1 MAEKTKFQYAK
12 SPTGALS
19 GASFIQQTE
28 DAINDIGGKL
38 VEYNAI
44 SEETKRKAEQAIS
57 MSETA
62 LNTANQAL
70 TQSAQAIETANTAKA
85 QSNSAVTESRA
96 AKEAAEAAQLDAEE
110 SARDAES
117 SRQAAED
124 ANEAAQAAAQRAQTA
139 QDTAE
144 TAQENAYAARQA
156 ASQAQESATRAEANA
171 LLAQSQAAE
180 SAAAAEALADGV
192 VRYDSSQTLNAS
204 QKTQARTNIG
214 AADASDTYTKD
225 EVDAKVSSALIFK
238 GSVAT
243 YDDLPTEGNVTGDMW
258 NVLDTGANY
267 AWTGEAWD
275 KLSETIDLTP
285 YLTKSD
291 AATTYLK
298 KTDNAVSASKLQTS
312 RRISATGDATWS
324 VGFNGTQDESGTL
337 TLSASGATAGS
348 YGPSAAATLTFGGS
362 FNVPYVTVDAKGRV
376 TAIKHFALKL
386 PAAPTSVSGNAGTAT
401 RLQTAR
407 TISATGDGTWSVSF
421 NGSANASGE
430 FTLAASGA
438 TAGSYGESAAK
449 TLSYG
454 GSFSIPYVTVDAK
467 GRVTNVKSIALKMP
481 SAQTDVTGNAE
492 TASKLE
498 TPRTIAISGAVTGT
512 ATSFDGSKNISIP
525 TAAVDGTKVSVFGKA
540 TSSAA
545 GTIGAVPAPAAGA
558 QGKYLRGDGTWQNPP
573 NTTYAVFKGATS
585 SAAGGTGLVPAP
597 AEGYQGRFLRGDG
610 TWQTPTDNKV
620 SQTSSTANG
629 KYPILLKA
637 STATSNATAGAL
649 FDADVSINPST
660 GTVYFR
666 KISGK
671 NTATL
676 WVDAAK
682 AGGSILESEDN
693 STGGEFT
700 PFIRFKSTNGV
711 FVLNGH
717 QDGFLISYLTD
728 ETVEAGS
735 NTVTESLE
743 FTEAGVLVS
752 TGGFKGSLSGNA
764 STASRWSSS
773 RTLTLAGDLTGSVS
787 FNGSANFTLTA
798 TIANGS
804 VETAMIADDAITAAK
819 LATNSVTG
827 DAIAANAVGASE
839 LANNAVDAAA
849 IASGAVTF
857 AKIASGDIATQSE
870 AEAGTA
876 NNCLMTPQ
884 RVKQAITAN
893 DPGVLQAF
901 LDFAD
906 DNNIS

>member
-57 MSETA
+57 TSETA

-85 QSNSAVTESRA
+85 QSDSAVTESRA

-156 ASQAQESATRAEANA
+156 ASQAQESASRAEANA

-214 AADASDTYTKD
+214 AADASDTYTKA
-225 EVDAKVSSALIFK
+225 EV
-238 GSVAT
+238 
-243 YDDLPTEGNVTGDMW
+243 
-258 NVLDTGANY
+258 AN
-267 AWTGEAWD
+267 
-275 KLSETIDLTP
+275 
-285 YLTKSD
+285 
-291 AATTYLK
+291 TYLK

-324 VGFNGTQDESGTL
+324 VSFNGTQDESGTL
-337 TLSASGATAGS
+337 TLAASGATAGS
-348 YGPSAAATLTFGGS
+348 YGPNAAATLAFGGS

-386 PAAPTSVSGNAGTAT
+386 PAA
-401 RLQTAR
+401 
-407 TISATGDGTWSVSF
+407 
-421 NGSANASGE
+421 
-430 FTLAASGA
+430 
-438 TAGSYGESAAK
+438 
-449 TLSYG
+449 
-454 GSFSIPYVTVDAK
+454 
-467 GRVTNVKSIALKMP
+467 
-481 SAQTDVTGNAE
+481 QTDVSGNAE

-512 ATSFDGSKNISIP
+512 ATGFDGSKNISIP
-525 TAAVDGTKVSVFGKA
+525 TTAVDGTKVSVFGKA

-610 TWQTPTDNKV
+610 TWQNPTDNKV

-637 STATSNATAGAL
+637 STSTSNATAGAL
-649 FDADVSINPST
+649 FDADVAINPST
-660 GTVYFR
+660 GAFYTR

-671 NTATL
+671 NTVTR

-682 AGGSILESEDN
+682 AGGSMVEIEDN
-693 STGGEFT
+693 SSGGEFT

-728 ETVEAGS
+728 EDVAAGS

-752 TGGFKGSLSGNA
+752 TGGFQGSLSGNA

-804 VETAMIADDAITAAK
+804 VVTAMIADDAITAAK
-819 LATNSVTG
+819 LATNSVTA

>member
-57 MSETA
+57 TSETA

-85 QSNSAVTESRA
+85 QSDSAVTESRA
-96 AKEAAEAAQLDAEE
+96 AKEAAEAAKLDAEE

-124 ANEAAQAAAQRAQTA
+124 ANESAQAAAQRAQTA

-156 ASQAQESATRAEANA
+156 ASQAQESATRAEANS

-214 AADASDTYTKD
+214 AADASDTYTKSD
-225 EVDAKVSSALIFK
+225 
-238 GSVAT
+238 VA
-243 YDDLPTEGNVTGDMW
+243 N
-258 NVLDTGANY
+258 
-267 AWTGEAWD
+267 
-275 KLSETIDLTP
+275 
-285 YLTKSD
+285 
-291 AATTYLK
+291 TYLK

-324 VGFNGTQDESGTL
+324 VSFNGTQDESGTL

-348 YGPSAAATLTFGGS
+348 YGPNAAATLAFGGS

-376 TAIKHFALKL
+376 TEIKHFALKL
-386 PAAPTSVSGNAGTAT
+386 PATPTSVSGNAGTAT
-401 RLQTAR
+401 RLQNTR

-467 GRVTNVKSIALKMP
+467 GRVTSVKSIALKMP

-492 TASKLE
+492 TATKLE
-498 TPRTIAISGAVTGT
+498 TARKINGVAFDGSKDISIDLLASAGRVTALEGTTQGAQSGLQMYEAYNNGYPENYGNVLHLKAKEGTNHGECELFLGWSGTTGAHAPIYVRNRRDTTSSAWSDWKKVYTEGDSVPGVNAAGNQNTTGNAAT
-512 ATSFDGSKNISIP
+512 ATKLKTARSLKVNLATTAADSFDGSGNADAIGVSGTLPTGNGGTGRTDGKVTALATKRTIDGMQFDGSANIHHYAECS
-525 TAAVDGTKVSVFGKA
+525 TAAATAAKTVTLSGFTLATGARIIVRFTVTNTASNPTLNVNGTGAKAIQYRNAAISAGYLAANRLREFVYDGSAWELIGDVDT
-540 TSSAA
+540 
-545 GTIGAVPAPAAGA
+545 
-558 QGKYLRGDGTWQNPP
+558 
-573 NTTYAVFKGATS
+573 NTTYSV
-585 SAAGGTGLVPAP
+585 
-597 AEGYQGRFLRGDG
+597 
-610 TWQTPTDNKV
+610 
-620 SQTSSTANG
+620 
-629 KYPILLKA
+629 A
-637 STATSNATAGAL
+637 S
-649 FDADVSINPST
+649 
-660 GTVYFR
+660 
-666 KISGK
+666 
-671 NTATL
+671 
-676 WVDAAK
+676 
-682 AGGSILESEDN
+682 
-693 STGGEFT
+693 
-700 PFIRFKSTNGV
+700 
-711 FVLNGH
+711 
-717 QDGFLISYLTD
+717 
-728 ETVEAGS
+728 
-735 NTVTESLE
+735 
-743 FTEAGVLVS
+743 
-752 TGGFKGSLSGNA
+752 
-764 STASRWSSS
+764 
-773 RTLTLAGDLTGSVS
+773 
-787 FNGSANFTLTA
+787 
-798 TIANGS
+798 
-804 VETAMIADDAITAAK
+804 
-819 LATNSVTG
+819 
-827 DAIAANAVGASE
+827 
-839 LANNAVDAAA
+839 
-849 IASGAVTF
+849 
-857 AKIASGDIATQSE
+857 QSE
-870 AEAGTA
+870 AEAGT
-876 NNCLMTPQ
+876 NNSKIMTPL

>member
-57 MSETA
+57 TSETA

-85 QSNSAVTESRA
+85 QSDSAVTESRA

-156 ASQAQESATRAEANA
+156 ASQAQESATRAEANS

-214 AADASDTYTKD
+214 AADASDTYTK
-225 EVDAKVSSALIFK
+225 
-238 GSVAT
+238 
-243 YDDLPTEGNVTGDMW
+243 
-258 NVLDTGANY
+258 
-267 AWTGEAWD
+267 
-275 KLSETIDLTP
+275 
-285 YLTKSD
+285 SD
-291 AATTYLK
+291 VENTYLK

-324 VGFNGTQDESGTL
+324 VSFNGTQDESGTL

-348 YGPSAAATLTFGGS
+348 YGPNAAATLAFGGS

-401 RLQTAR
+401 RLQNTR

-467 GRVTNVKSIALKMP
+467 GRVTSVKSIALKMP

-492 TASKLE
+492 TATKLE
-498 TPRTIAISGAVTGT
+498 TARKINGVAFDGTKDISIDLLASAGRVTALEGTTQGAQSGLQMYEAYNNGYPENYGNVLHLKAKEGTNHGECELFLGWSGTTGAHAPIYVRNRRDTTSSAWSDWKKVYTEGDSVPGVNAVGNQDTTGNAGT
-512 ATSFDGSKNISIP
+512 ATKLKTARSLKVNLATTAADSFDGSGNADAIGVSGTLPTGNGGTGRTDGKVTALAAKRTIDGMQFDGSANIHHYAECS
-525 TAAVDGTKVSVFGKA
+525 TAAATAAKTVTLSGFTLATGARIIVRFTVTNTAANPTLNVNGTGAKAIQYRNAAISAGYLAANRLREFVYDGSAWELIGDVDT
-540 TSSAA
+540 
-545 GTIGAVPAPAAGA
+545 
-558 QGKYLRGDGTWQNPP
+558 
-573 NTTYAVFKGATS
+573 NTTYSV
-585 SAAGGTGLVPAP
+585 
-597 AEGYQGRFLRGDG
+597 
-610 TWQTPTDNKV
+610 
-620 SQTSSTANG
+620 
-629 KYPILLKA
+629 A
-637 STATSNATAGAL
+637 S
-649 FDADVSINPST
+649 
-660 GTVYFR
+660 
-666 KISGK
+666 
-671 NTATL
+671 
-676 WVDAAK
+676 
-682 AGGSILESEDN
+682 
-693 STGGEFT
+693 
-700 PFIRFKSTNGV
+700 
-711 FVLNGH
+711 
-717 QDGFLISYLTD
+717 
-728 ETVEAGS
+728 
-735 NTVTESLE
+735 
-743 FTEAGVLVS
+743 
-752 TGGFKGSLSGNA
+752 
-764 STASRWSSS
+764 
-773 RTLTLAGDLTGSVS
+773 
-787 FNGSANFTLTA
+787 
-798 TIANGS
+798 
-804 VETAMIADDAITAAK
+804 
-819 LATNSVTG
+819 
-827 DAIAANAVGASE
+827 
-839 LANNAVDAAA
+839 
-849 IASGAVTF
+849 
-857 AKIASGDIATQSE
+857 QSE
-870 AEAGTA
+870 AEAGT
-876 NNCLMTPQ
+876 NNSKMMTPL

>member
-57 MSETA
+57 TSETA

-85 QSNSAVTESRA
+85 QSDSAVTESRA

-156 ASQAQESATRAEANA
+156 ASQAQESATRAEANS

-214 AADASDTYTKD
+214 AADASDTYTKA
-225 EVDAKVSSALIFK
+225 EV
-238 GSVAT
+238 
-243 YDDLPTEGNVTGDMW
+243 EN
-258 NVLDTGANY
+258 
-267 AWTGEAWD
+267 
-275 KLSETIDLTP
+275 
-285 YLTKSD
+285 
-291 AATTYLK
+291 TYLK

-348 YGPSAAATLTFGGS
+348 YGPSAAATLAFGGS

-401 RLQTAR
+401 RLQNTR

-492 TASKLE
+492 TATKLE
-498 TPRTIAISGAVTGT
+498 TARKINGVAFDGSKDISIDLLASAGRVTALEGTTQGAQSGLQMYEAYNNGYPENYGNVLHLKAKEGTNHGECELFLGWSGTTGAHAPIYVRNRRDTTSSAWSDWKKVYTEGDSVPGVNAAGNQNTTGNAAT
-512 ATSFDGSKNISIP
+512 ATKLKTARSLKVNLATTAADSFDGSGNADAIGVSGTLPTGNGGTGRTDGKVTALATKRTIDGMQFDGSANIHHYAECS
-525 TAAVDGTKVSVFGKA
+525 TAAATAAKTVTLSGFTLATGARIIVRFTVTNTASNPTLNVNGTGAKAIQYRNAAISAGYLAANRLREFVYDGSAWELIGDVDT
-540 TSSAA
+540 
-545 GTIGAVPAPAAGA
+545 
-558 QGKYLRGDGTWQNPP
+558 
-573 NTTYAVFKGATS
+573 NTTYSV
-585 SAAGGTGLVPAP
+585 
-597 AEGYQGRFLRGDG
+597 
-610 TWQTPTDNKV
+610 
-620 SQTSSTANG
+620 
-629 KYPILLKA
+629 A
-637 STATSNATAGAL
+637 S
-649 FDADVSINPST
+649 
-660 GTVYFR
+660 
-666 KISGK
+666 
-671 NTATL
+671 
-676 WVDAAK
+676 
-682 AGGSILESEDN
+682 
-693 STGGEFT
+693 
-700 PFIRFKSTNGV
+700 
-711 FVLNGH
+711 
-717 QDGFLISYLTD
+717 
-728 ETVEAGS
+728 
-735 NTVTESLE
+735 
-743 FTEAGVLVS
+743 
-752 TGGFKGSLSGNA
+752 
-764 STASRWSSS
+764 
-773 RTLTLAGDLTGSVS
+773 
-787 FNGSANFTLTA
+787 
-798 TIANGS
+798 
-804 VETAMIADDAITAAK
+804 
-819 LATNSVTG
+819 
-827 DAIAANAVGASE
+827 
-839 LANNAVDAAA
+839 
-849 IASGAVTF
+849 
-857 AKIASGDIATQSE
+857 QSE
-870 AEAGTA
+870 AEAGT
-876 NNCLMTPQ
+876 NNSKMMTPL

>member
-57 MSETA
+57 TSETA

-85 QSNSAVTESRA
+85 QSDSAVTESRA

-214 AADASDTYTKD
+214 AADASDTYTK
-225 EVDAKVSSALIFK
+225 A
-238 GSVAT
+238 
-243 YDDLPTEGNVTGDMW
+243 
-258 NVLDTGANY
+258 
-267 AWTGEAWD
+267 
-275 KLSETIDLTP
+275 
-285 YLTKSD
+285 D
-291 AATTYLK
+291 AANTFLK

-348 YGPSAAATLTFGGS
+348 YGPSAAATLAFGGS

-401 RLQTAR
+401 RLQNTR

-492 TASKLE
+492 TATKLE
-498 TPRTIAISGAVTGT
+498 TARKINGVAFDGSKDISIDLLASAGRVTALEGTTEGAQSGLQMYEAYNNGYPENYGNVLHLKAKEGTNHGECELFLGWSGTSAAHAPIYVRNRRDTTSSAWSAWKKVYTEGDSVPGVNAVGNQDTTGNAGT
-512 ATSFDGSKNISIP
+512 ATKLKTARSLKVNLATTAADSFDGSGNADAIGVSGTLPTGNGGTGRTDGKVTALATKRTIDGMQFDGSANIHHYAECS
-525 TAAVDGTKVSVFGKA
+525 TAAATAAKTVTLSGFTLATGARIIVRFTVTNTASNPTLNVNGTGAKAIQYRNAAISAGYLAANRLREFVYDGSAWELIGDVDT
-540 TSSAA
+540 
-545 GTIGAVPAPAAGA
+545 
-558 QGKYLRGDGTWQNPP
+558 
-573 NTTYAVFKGATS
+573 NTTYSV
-585 SAAGGTGLVPAP
+585 
-597 AEGYQGRFLRGDG
+597 
-610 TWQTPTDNKV
+610 
-620 SQTSSTANG
+620 
-629 KYPILLKA
+629 A
-637 STATSNATAGAL
+637 S
-649 FDADVSINPST
+649 
-660 GTVYFR
+660 
-666 KISGK
+666 
-671 NTATL
+671 
-676 WVDAAK
+676 
-682 AGGSILESEDN
+682 
-693 STGGEFT
+693 
-700 PFIRFKSTNGV
+700 
-711 FVLNGH
+711 
-717 QDGFLISYLTD
+717 
-728 ETVEAGS
+728 
-735 NTVTESLE
+735 
-743 FTEAGVLVS
+743 
-752 TGGFKGSLSGNA
+752 
-764 STASRWSSS
+764 
-773 RTLTLAGDLTGSVS
+773 
-787 FNGSANFTLTA
+787 
-798 TIANGS
+798 
-804 VETAMIADDAITAAK
+804 
-819 LATNSVTG
+819 
-827 DAIAANAVGASE
+827 
-839 LANNAVDAAA
+839 
-849 IASGAVTF
+849 
-857 AKIASGDIATQSE
+857 QSE
-870 AEAGTA
+870 AEAGT
-876 NNCLMTPQ
+876 NNSKMMTPL

>member
-57 MSETA
+57 TSETA

-85 QSNSAVTESRA
+85 QSDSAVTESRA

-214 AADASDTYTKD
+214 AADASDTYTKSD
-225 EVDAKVSSALIFK
+225 
-238 GSVAT
+238 VA
-243 YDDLPTEGNVTGDMW
+243 N
-258 NVLDTGANY
+258 
-267 AWTGEAWD
+267 
-275 KLSETIDLTP
+275 
-285 YLTKSD
+285 
-291 AATTYLK
+291 TYLK

-324 VGFNGTQDESGTL
+324 VSFNGTQDESGTL

-348 YGPSAAATLTFGGS
+348 YGPNAAATLAFGGS

-376 TAIKHFALKL
+376 TEIKHFALKL
-386 PAAPTSVSGNAGTAT
+386 PATPTSVSGNAGTAT
-401 RLQTAR
+401 RLQNTR

-492 TASKLE
+492 TATKLE
-498 TPRTIAISGAVTGT
+498 TARKINGVAFDGSKDISIDLLASAGRVTALEGTTQGAQSGLQMYEAYNNGYPENYGNVLHLKAKEGTNHGECELFLGWSGTTGAHAPIYVRNRRDTTSSAWSDWKKVYTEGDSVPGVNAAGNQNTTGNAAT
-512 ATSFDGSKNISIP
+512 ATKLKTARSLKVNLATTAADSFDGSGNADAIGVSGTLPTGNGGTGRTDGKVTALATKRTIDGMQFDGSANIHHYAECS
-525 TAAVDGTKVSVFGKA
+525 TAAATAAKTVTLSGFTLATGARIIVRFTVTNTASNPTLNVNGTGAKAIQYRNAAISAGYLAANRLREFVYDGSAWELIGDVDT
-540 TSSAA
+540 
-545 GTIGAVPAPAAGA
+545 
-558 QGKYLRGDGTWQNPP
+558 
-573 NTTYAVFKGATS
+573 NTTYSV
-585 SAAGGTGLVPAP
+585 
-597 AEGYQGRFLRGDG
+597 
-610 TWQTPTDNKV
+610 
-620 SQTSSTANG
+620 
-629 KYPILLKA
+629 A
-637 STATSNATAGAL
+637 S
-649 FDADVSINPST
+649 
-660 GTVYFR
+660 
-666 KISGK
+666 
-671 NTATL
+671 
-676 WVDAAK
+676 
-682 AGGSILESEDN
+682 
-693 STGGEFT
+693 
-700 PFIRFKSTNGV
+700 
-711 FVLNGH
+711 
-717 QDGFLISYLTD
+717 
-728 ETVEAGS
+728 
-735 NTVTESLE
+735 
-743 FTEAGVLVS
+743 
-752 TGGFKGSLSGNA
+752 
-764 STASRWSSS
+764 
-773 RTLTLAGDLTGSVS
+773 
-787 FNGSANFTLTA
+787 
-798 TIANGS
+798 
-804 VETAMIADDAITAAK
+804 
-819 LATNSVTG
+819 
-827 DAIAANAVGASE
+827 
-839 LANNAVDAAA
+839 
-849 IASGAVTF
+849 
-857 AKIASGDIATQSE
+857 QSE
-870 AEAGTA
+870 AEAGT
-876 NNCLMTPQ
+876 NNSKMMTPL

>member
-57 MSETA
+57 TSETA

-85 QSNSAVTESRA
+85 QSDSAVTESRA

-156 ASQAQESATRAEANA
+156 ASQAQESATRAEANS

-214 AADASDTYTKD
+214 AADASDTYTKA

-291 AATTYLK
+291 ASNTYLK

-324 VGFNGTQDESGTL
+324 VSFNGTQDESGTL
-337 TLSASGATAGS
+337 TLAASGATAGS
-348 YGPSAAATLTFGGS
+348 YGPNAAATLTFGGS

-386 PAAPTSVSGNAGTAT
+386 PATPTSVSGNAGTAT
-401 RLQTAR
+401 RLQNTR

-492 TASKLE
+492 TATKLE
-498 TPRTIAISGAVTGT
+498 TARKINGVAFDGSKDISIDLLASAGRVTALEGTTQGAQSGLQMYEAYNNGYPENYGNVLHLKAKEGTNNGECELFLGWSGTTGAHAPIYVRNRRDTTSSAWSDWKKVYTEGDSVPGVNAVGNQDTTGNAGT
-512 ATSFDGSKNISIP
+512 ATKLKTARSLKVNLATTAADSFDGSGNADAIGVSGTLPTGNGGTGRTDGKVTALATKRTIDGMQFDGSANIHHYAECS
-525 TAAVDGTKVSVFGKA
+525 TAAATAAKTVTLSGFTLATGARIIVRFTVTNTASNPTLNVNGTGAKAIQYRNAAISAGYLAANRLREFVYDGSAWELIGDVDT
-540 TSSAA
+540 
-545 GTIGAVPAPAAGA
+545 
-558 QGKYLRGDGTWQNPP
+558 
-573 NTTYAVFKGATS
+573 NTTYSV
-585 SAAGGTGLVPAP
+585 
-597 AEGYQGRFLRGDG
+597 
-610 TWQTPTDNKV
+610 
-620 SQTSSTANG
+620 
-629 KYPILLKA
+629 A
-637 STATSNATAGAL
+637 S
-649 FDADVSINPST
+649 
-660 GTVYFR
+660 
-666 KISGK
+666 
-671 NTATL
+671 
-676 WVDAAK
+676 
-682 AGGSILESEDN
+682 
-693 STGGEFT
+693 
-700 PFIRFKSTNGV
+700 
-711 FVLNGH
+711 
-717 QDGFLISYLTD
+717 
-728 ETVEAGS
+728 
-735 NTVTESLE
+735 
-743 FTEAGVLVS
+743 
-752 TGGFKGSLSGNA
+752 
-764 STASRWSSS
+764 
-773 RTLTLAGDLTGSVS
+773 
-787 FNGSANFTLTA
+787 
-798 TIANGS
+798 
-804 VETAMIADDAITAAK
+804 
-819 LATNSVTG
+819 
-827 DAIAANAVGASE
+827 
-839 LANNAVDAAA
+839 
-849 IASGAVTF
+849 
-857 AKIASGDIATQSE
+857 QSE
-870 AEAGTA
+870 AEAGT
-876 NNCLMTPQ
+876 NNSKMMTPL

>member
-57 MSETA
+57 TSETA

-85 QSNSAVTESRA
+85 QSDSAVTESRA

-214 AADASDTYTKD
+214 AADASDTYTKA

-243 YDDLPTEGNVTGDMW
+243 YDDLPTDGNVTGDMW

-291 AATTYLK
+291 AANTYLK

-337 TLSASGATAGS
+337 TLAASGATAGS
-348 YGPSAAATLTFGGS
+348 YGPSAAATLSFGGS

-401 RLQTAR
+401 RLQNTR

-492 TASKLE
+492 TATKLE
-498 TPRTIAISGAVTGT
+498 TARKINGVAFDGSKDISIDLLASAGRVTALEGTTQGAQSGLQMYEAYNNGYPENYGNVLHLKAKEGTNHGECELFLGWSGTTGAHAPIYVRNRRDTTSSAWSDWKKVYTEGDSVPGVNAVGNQDTTGNAGT
-512 ATSFDGSKNISIP
+512 ATKLKTARSLKVNLATTAADSFDGSGNADAIGVSGTLPTGNGGTGRTDGKVNALATKRTIDGMQFDGSANIHHYAECS
-525 TAAVDGTKVSVFGKA
+525 TAAATAAKTVTLSGFTLATGARIIVRFTVTNTASNPTLNVNGTGAKAIQYRNAAISAGYLAANRLREFVYDGSAWELIGDVDT
-540 TSSAA
+540 
-545 GTIGAVPAPAAGA
+545 
-558 QGKYLRGDGTWQNPP
+558 
-573 NTTYAVFKGATS
+573 NTTYSV
-585 SAAGGTGLVPAP
+585 
-597 AEGYQGRFLRGDG
+597 
-610 TWQTPTDNKV
+610 
-620 SQTSSTANG
+620 
-629 KYPILLKA
+629 A
-637 STATSNATAGAL
+637 S
-649 FDADVSINPST
+649 
-660 GTVYFR
+660 
-666 KISGK
+666 
-671 NTATL
+671 
-676 WVDAAK
+676 
-682 AGGSILESEDN
+682 
-693 STGGEFT
+693 
-700 PFIRFKSTNGV
+700 
-711 FVLNGH
+711 
-717 QDGFLISYLTD
+717 
-728 ETVEAGS
+728 
-735 NTVTESLE
+735 
-743 FTEAGVLVS
+743 
-752 TGGFKGSLSGNA
+752 
-764 STASRWSSS
+764 
-773 RTLTLAGDLTGSVS
+773 
-787 FNGSANFTLTA
+787 
-798 TIANGS
+798 
-804 VETAMIADDAITAAK
+804 
-819 LATNSVTG
+819 
-827 DAIAANAVGASE
+827 
-839 LANNAVDAAA
+839 
-849 IASGAVTF
+849 
-857 AKIASGDIATQSE
+857 QSE
-870 AEAGTA
+870 AEAGT
-876 NNCLMTPQ
+876 NNSKMMTPL

>member
-57 MSETA
+57 TSETA

-85 QSNSAVTESRA
+85 QSDSAVTESRA

-214 AADASDTYTKD
+214 AADASDTYTK
-225 EVDAKVSSALIFK
+225 
-238 GSVAT
+238 
-243 YDDLPTEGNVTGDMW
+243 
-258 NVLDTGANY
+258 
-267 AWTGEAWD
+267 
-275 KLSETIDLTP
+275 
-285 YLTKSD
+285 SD
-291 AATTYLK
+291 VENTYLK

-324 VGFNGTQDESGTL
+324 VSFNGTQDESGTL

-348 YGPSAAATLTFGGS
+348 YGPSAAATLAFGGS

-401 RLQTAR
+401 RLQNTR

-467 GRVTNVKSIALKMP
+467 GRVTSVKSIALKMP

-525 TAAVDGTKVSVFGKA
+525 TTAVDGTKVSVFGKA

-610 TWQTPTDNKV
+610 TWQNPTDNKV

-637 STATSNATAGAL
+637 STSTSNATAGAL
-649 FDADVSINPST
+649 FDADVAINPST
-660 GTVYFR
+660 GAFYTR

-671 NTATL
+671 NTVTR

-682 AGGSILESEDN
+682 AGGSMVEIEDN
-693 STGGEFT
+693 SSGGEFT

-717 QDGFLISYLTD
+717 QDGFLVSYLTD
-728 ETVEAGS
+728 EDVAAGS

-752 TGGFKGSLSGNA
+752 TGGFQGSLSGNA

-804 VETAMIADDAITAAK
+804 VVTAMIADDAITAAK
-819 LATNSVTG
+819 LATNSVTA

>member
-57 MSETA
+57 TSETA

-85 QSNSAVTESRA
+85 QSDSAVTESRA

-156 ASQAQESATRAEANA
+156 ASQAQESATRAEANS

-214 AADASDTYTKD
+214 AADASDTYTK
-225 EVDAKVSSALIFK
+225 
-238 GSVAT
+238 
-243 YDDLPTEGNVTGDMW
+243 
-258 NVLDTGANY
+258 
-267 AWTGEAWD
+267 
-275 KLSETIDLTP
+275 
-285 YLTKSD
+285 SD
-291 AATTYLK
+291 VENTYLK
-298 KTDNAVSASKLQTS
+298 KTDNAVRASKLQTS

-324 VGFNGTQDESGTL
+324 VSFNGTQDESGTL

-348 YGPSAAATLTFGGS
+348 YGPNAAATLAFGGS

-401 RLQTAR
+401 RLQNTR

-467 GRVTNVKSIALKMP
+467 GRVTSVKSIALKMP

-492 TASKLE
+492 TATKLE
-498 TPRTIAISGAVTGT
+498 TARKINGVAFDGSKDISIDLLASAGRVTALEGTTQGAQSGLQMYEAYNNGYPENYGNVLHLKAKEGTNHGECELFLGWSGTTGAHAPIYVRNRRDTTSSAWSDWKKVYTEGDSVPGVNAAGNQNTTGNAAT
-512 ATSFDGSKNISIP
+512 ATKLKTARSLKVNLATTAADSFDGSGNADAIGVSGTLPTGNGGTGRTDGKVTALATKRTIDGMQFDGSANIHHYAECS
-525 TAAVDGTKVSVFGKA
+525 TAAATAAKTVTLSGFTLATGARIIVRFTVTNTASNPTLNVNGTGAKAIQYRNAAISAGYLAANRLREFVYDGSAWELIGDVDT
-540 TSSAA
+540 
-545 GTIGAVPAPAAGA
+545 
-558 QGKYLRGDGTWQNPP
+558 
-573 NTTYAVFKGATS
+573 NTTYSV
-585 SAAGGTGLVPAP
+585 
-597 AEGYQGRFLRGDG
+597 
-610 TWQTPTDNKV
+610 
-620 SQTSSTANG
+620 
-629 KYPILLKA
+629 A
-637 STATSNATAGAL
+637 S
-649 FDADVSINPST
+649 
-660 GTVYFR
+660 
-666 KISGK
+666 
-671 NTATL
+671 
-676 WVDAAK
+676 
-682 AGGSILESEDN
+682 
-693 STGGEFT
+693 
-700 PFIRFKSTNGV
+700 
-711 FVLNGH
+711 
-717 QDGFLISYLTD
+717 
-728 ETVEAGS
+728 
-735 NTVTESLE
+735 
-743 FTEAGVLVS
+743 
-752 TGGFKGSLSGNA
+752 
-764 STASRWSSS
+764 
-773 RTLTLAGDLTGSVS
+773 
-787 FNGSANFTLTA
+787 
-798 TIANGS
+798 
-804 VETAMIADDAITAAK
+804 
-819 LATNSVTG
+819 
-827 DAIAANAVGASE
+827 
-839 LANNAVDAAA
+839 
-849 IASGAVTF
+849 
-857 AKIASGDIATQSE
+857 QSE
-870 AEAGTA
+870 AEAGT
-876 NNCLMTPQ
+876 NNSKMMTPL